1 MIESV
6 NLETDDAWIGE
17 ISRAYNSNTFGGK
30 DEIGAIS
37 IILYPPPFLDATV
50 GMQMVIVAA

>member
-1 MIESV
+1 MMPG
-6 NLETDDAWIGE
+6 LGKFP
-17 ISRAYNSNTFGGK
+17 RAYNSIYTFGRK

-37 IILYPPPFLDATV
+37 IILYYHPFLDATV